1 MGDAAAD
8 TEIDFFRHVLDAM
21 SEHIVVID
29 PDGAIR
35 YVNRPWL
42 SYCADNDG
50 PDGIDWTSVNYLDV
64 CVRAEAAGD
73 TYGRLAREGI
83 EHLATGAE
91 TEYALEYPCHSPDE
105 QRWFM
110 ARMTLLEV
118 ADRKY
123 LVISH
128 HDITQR
134 KLAEDRAEALAR
146 TDSLTGVANRKQLDE
161 CLGQEWKR
169 AMRNEIELS
178 VLLLDIDAFK
188 PFNDHYGHQAGDD
201 CLRRVAE
208 AVQSMHRRAGEL
220 VARYGGEE
228 FLVIMGDSNG
238 EQAEASAQRILETVR
253 ELAIPHEY
261 SNVTSVVTVS
271 IGVATMVP
279 GKGDDEAV
287 IIRAADKAL
296 YAAKE
301 GGRNRYRVAG
311 DTR

>member
-1 MGDAAAD
+1 MGHATAD
-8 TEIDFFRHVLDAM
+8 TELDFFRHVLDAM

-29 PDGAIR
+29 PEGAIR

-42 SYCADNDG
+42 SFCADNDG
-50 PDGIDWTSVNYLDV
+50 PDDIDWMSVNYLDV

-73 TYGRLAREGI
+73 AYGRLAREGI
-83 EHLATGAE
+83 EHLASGAE

-110 ARMTLLEV
+110 ARMTPLEV

-123 LVISH
+123 FVISH

-169 AMRNEIELS
+169 AMRNENELS

-188 PFNDHYGHQAGDD
+188 SFNDHYGHQAGDD
-201 CLRRVAE
+201 CLRKVAE

-220 VARYGGEE
+220 VARYGGKE

-238 EQAEASAQRILETVR
+238 EQAEARAQRILETVR

-261 SNVTSVVTVS
+261 SDVTSVVTVS

-279 GKGDDEAV
+279 GKGGDEAV
-287 IIRAADKAL
+287 IIGAADKAL

-311 DTR
+311 DTH